1 MTNAVAI
8 EVSNLS
14 KTFKGKTA
22 LKNVS
27 CTINEG
33 EMVALIGA
41 SGSGK
46 STLLRHINGL
56 HIGGDGGT
64 VYIFG
69 SVLQSNGKPHSKI
82 RSLRSQIG
90 CIFQQFNLV
99 NRLTVIEN
107 VLIGNLARLSI
118 LRSILHLFTKEE
130 KIQALA
136 ALERVGILEH
146 AYKRASMLSGGQQQ
160 RVAIARCL
168 VQGAKIILADEPIAS
183 LDPES
188 ARKVME
194 LLVQLN
200 RQSGITVVASLH
212 QIQMVRSY
220 FDRAI
225 ALKDGEVMFDGATTE
240 INDHKLNELYGTA
253 AEELI
258 MRGHGE
264 LVV

>member
-1 MTNAVAI
+1 MASTVAI
-8 EVSNLS
+8 EINNLS
-14 KTFKGKTA
+14 KRFKGKTA
-22 LKNVS
+22 VKSVC

-56 HIGGDGGT
+56 HIGDAGT
-64 VYIFG
+64 VFIFG
-69 SVLQSNGKPHSKI
+69 TVLQSKGKLHSKI
-82 RSLRSQIG
+82 RFLRSQIG

-107 VLIGNLARLSI
+107 VLVGNLARLSI
-118 LRSILHLFTKEE
+118 LRSTLHLFTKEE
-130 KIQALA
+130 KTQALA
-136 ALERVGILEH
+136 ALEQVGILEH
-146 AYKRASMLSGGQQQ
+146 AYNRASKLSGGQQQ

-168 VQGAKIILADEPIAS
+168 VQGAKILLADEPIAS

-200 RQSGITVVASLH
+200 SQSGITVVASLH
-212 QIQMVRSY
+212 QIQMVRNY

-225 ALKDGEVMFDGATTE
+225 ALRDGEVMFDGATVE
-240 INDHKLNELYGTA
+240 LDDKKLNEIYGAA
-253 AEELI
+253 AEELV

-264 LVV
+264 LLV

>member
-1 MTNAVAI
+1 MANILAI
-8 EVSNLS
+8 EVRKIS
-14 KTFKGKTA
+14 KVFKGKTA
-22 LKNVS
+22 LANVCCS
-27 CTINEG
+27 IDEG

-56 HIGGDGGT
+56 HIGDAGT
-64 VYIFG
+64 VYISG
-69 SVLQSNGKPHSKI
+69 TVLQSGGKLHSKI

-107 VLIGNLARLSI
+107 VLVGNLARLSI
-118 LRSILHLFTKEE
+118 FRSTLRLFTQEE
-130 KIQALA
+130 KVQALA

-146 AYKRASMLSGGQQQ
+146 AYQRASKLSGGQQQ

-212 QIQMVRSY
+212 QIQVVRSY

-225 ALKDGEVMFDGATTE
+225 ALKDGEVMFDGATVE
-240 INDHKLNELYGTA
+240 LDDKKLNEIYGAA
-253 AEELI
+253 AEELV

-264 LVV
+264 ILV